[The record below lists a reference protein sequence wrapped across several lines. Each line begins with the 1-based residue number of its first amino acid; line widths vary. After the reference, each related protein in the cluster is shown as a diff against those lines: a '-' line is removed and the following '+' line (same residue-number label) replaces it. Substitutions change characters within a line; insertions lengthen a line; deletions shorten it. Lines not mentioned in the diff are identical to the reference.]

1 MQKRIL
7 GRTGWGLSVIGFGA
21 IKLPRIGMKECERFL
36 NQALDDGINFVDT
49 ADCYGD
55 SEEKIGQVLK
65 KRRKEFYLST
75 KEE

>member
-1 MQKRIL
+1 
-7 GRTGWGLSVIGFGA
+7 
-21 IKLPRIGMKECERFL
+21 MKECERLL
-36 NQALDDGINFVDT
+36 NRALDDGINFVDT
-49 ADCYGD
+49 ADCYDD